1 MYCIQNQN
9 QRPYAGFVSGAGPL
23 PAQWTSQHIGLIALA
38 DIAGRS
44 TDRDREPDSLDSKLD
59 CLPPAAA
66 TSARPPAHYP
76 ERRPAAF
83 LPSFALSPLNIIRQD
98 PHTTG
103 APLSSLLSVWSL
115 PLFPGLQLALAR
127 RFARRCCSCIRATGP
142 PPRARPPK
150 AHRNTASASSP
161 LSSGSRVSHGRQFIN
176 G

>member
-66 TSARPPAHYP
+66 HLRPPA
-76 ERRPAAF
+76 RP
-83 LPSFALSPLNIIRQD
+83 L
-98 PHTTG
+98 
-103 APLSSLLSVWSL
+103 
-115 PLFPGLQLALAR
+115 
-127 RFARRCCSCIRATGP
+127 
-142 PPRARPPK
+142 PRAQARPLP
-150 AHRNTASASSP
+150 A
-161 LSSGSRVSHGRQFIN
+161 
-176 G
+176 